1 MDTLAVIL
9 MLGLFLLILVFIFS
23 TALLT
28 PLIGKRNLLFVI
40 FLGFTVG
47 AVGGAFLIAPVFDDI
62 PAIANSLFS
71 ATSTGT
77 DVVGINASTNINITD
92 FITNTKK
99 IDGVQSVQSNGITI
113 KTDPMSDAWQST
125 FISRIPDQNSNV
137 TSVTIPSND
146 TMVLVVKNGTDP
158 QDVINGLQ
166 TWMMYVSG
174 LNIKYSIVNI
184 TLNVQSSKLNQVI
197 SQLPQGDVVITDV
210 SGSTEKNIQNINN
223 SSWVGWNDLTDRF
236 QNFPSGSWQGVPYDS
251 PNGMTGGN
259 LMILQPYPIYDP
271 SQISSFCPACRFSAW
286 DLPAR
291 YSG

>member
-28 PLIGKRNLLFVI
+28 PLIGKKNLLFVI

-62 PAIANSLFS
+62 PTMADSLFS

-99 IDGVQSVQSNGITI
+99 IDGVQSIQSNGITI

-137 TSVTIPSND
+137 ISVTIPSND

-184 TLNVQSSKLNQVI
+184 TLNVQSSKLNQVM
-197 SQLPQGDVVITDV
+197 SKLPQGDVVITDV
-210 SGSTEKNIQNINN
+210 SGPTEKNIQNINN
-223 SSWVGWNDLTDRF
+223 MMPAKSDIILFCGLLGMVTGLAGMF
-236 QNFPSGSWQGVPYDS
+236 IDS
-251 PNGMTGGN
+251 ILNIFERVKK
-259 LMILQPYPIYDP
+259 MI
-271 SQISSFCPACRFSAW
+271 SQLKR
-286 DLPAR
+286 
-291 YSG
+291 

>member
-1 MDTLAVIL
+1 

-28 PLIGKRNLLFVI
+28 PLIGKKNLLFVI

-62 PAIANSLFS
+62 PAMADSLFS

-77 DVVGINASTNINITD
+77 DVVSINASTNINITD

-99 IDGVQSVQSNGITI
+99 IDGVQSVQSNGITL
-113 KTDPMSDAWQST
+113 KTDPMSEAWQST
-125 FISRIPDQNSNV
+125 FISRIPYQNSNV
-137 TSVTIPSND
+137 TSVTIPAND

-184 TLNVQSSKLNQVI
+184 TLNVQSSKLNLVM

-210 SGSTEKNIQNINN
+210 SGPTENNIQNIN
-223 SSWVGWNDLTDRF
+223 SMMPPKSDIILFCGLLGMITGLAGMF
-236 QNFPSGSWQGVPYDS
+236 IDS
-251 PNGMTGGN
+251 ILNIFERVKE
-259 LMILQPYPIYDP
+259 MI
-271 SQISSFCPACRFSAW
+271 SQLKR
-286 DLPAR
+286 
-291 YSG
+291 

>member
-28 PLIGKRNLLFVI
+28 PLIGKKNLLFVI

-62 PAIANSLFS
+62 PTMADSLFS

-99 IDGVQSVQSNGITI
+99 IDGVQSIQSNGITI

-137 TSVTIPSND
+137 ISVTIPSND

-158 QDVINGLQ
+158 QDVINGLK
-166 TWMMYVSG
+166 TWMMFVSG

-184 TLNVQSSKLNQVI
+184 TLNVQSSKLNQVM
-197 SQLPQGDVVITDV
+197 SKLPQGDVVITDV
-210 SGSTEKNIQNINN
+210 SGPTEKNIQNINN
-223 SSWVGWNDLTDRF
+223 MMPAKSDIILFCGLLGMVTGLAGMF
-236 QNFPSGSWQGVPYDS
+236 IDS
-251 PNGMTGGN
+251 ILNIFERVRK
-259 LMILQPYPIYDP
+259 MI
-271 SQISSFCPACRFSAW
+271 SQLKR
-286 DLPAR
+286 
-291 YSG
+291 

>member
-28 PLIGKRNLLFVI
+28 PLIGKKNLLFVI
-40 FLGFTVG
+40 VLGFTVG

-62 PAIANSLFS
+62 PAMADSLFS

-92 FITNTKK
+92 FIINTKK

-125 FISRIPDQNSNV
+125 FISRIPDENGNV
-137 TSVTIPSND
+137 TSVTMLSND
-146 TMVLVVKNGTDP
+146 TMILTVKNGTDP

-166 TWMMYVSG
+166 SWMMLVSG

-184 TLNVQSSKLNQVI
+184 TLNVQSSKLNQVM
-197 SQLPQGDVVITDV
+197 SQLPQADIVITDV
-210 SGSTEKNIQNINN
+210 SGPTEKNIQNIN
-223 SSWVGWNDLTDRF
+223 SMMPAKSDIILFCGFLGMITGLAGMF
-236 QNFPSGSWQGVPYDS
+236 IDS
-251 PNGMTGGN
+251 
-259 LMILQPYPIYDP
+259 ILNIFERIRNT
-271 SQISSFCPACRFSAW
+271 ISKLRK
-286 DLPAR
+286 
-291 YSG
+291 

>member
-1 MDTLAVIL
+1 

-28 PLIGKRNLLFVI
+28 PLIGKKNLLFVI

-62 PAIANSLFS
+62 PTMADSLFS

-99 IDGVQSVQSNGITI
+99 IDGVQSIQSNGITI

-137 TSVTIPSND
+137 ISVTIPSND

-184 TLNVQSSKLNQVI
+184 TLNVQSSKLNQVM
-197 SQLPQGDVVITDV
+197 SKLPQGDVVITDV
-210 SGSTEKNIQNINN
+210 SGPTEKNIQNINN
-223 SSWVGWNDLTDRF
+223 MMPAKSDIILFCGLLGMVTGLAGMF
-236 QNFPSGSWQGVPYDS
+236 IDS
-251 PNGMTGGN
+251 ILNIFERVKK
-259 LMILQPYPIYDP
+259 MI
-271 SQISSFCPACRFSAW
+271 SQLKR
-286 DLPAR
+286 
-291 YSG
+291 

>member
-1 MDTLAVIL
+1 
-9 MLGLFLLILVFIFS
+9 
-23 TALLT
+23 
-28 PLIGKRNLLFVI
+28 
-40 FLGFTVG
+40 
-47 AVGGAFLIAPVFDDI
+47 
-62 PAIANSLFS
+62 
-71 ATSTGT
+71 
-77 DVVGINASTNINITD
+77 
-92 FITNTKK
+92 
-99 IDGVQSVQSNGITI
+99 
-113 KTDPMSDAWQST
+113 MSDAWQST

-223 SSWVGWNDLTDRF
+223 MMPAKSDIILFCGLLGMVTGLAGMF
-236 QNFPSGSWQGVPYDS
+236 IDS
-251 PNGMTGGN
+251 ILNIFERVKK
-259 LMILQPYPIYDP
+259 MI
-271 SQISSFCPACRFSAW
+271 SQLKR
-286 DLPAR
+286 
-291 YSG
+291 